1 MPAPIPTDAME
12 ADVDQINREI
22 EDLQKA
28 TMAGDKN

>member
-28 TMAGDKN
+28 GKK

>member
-28 TMAGDKN
+28 TMAGNKN